1 MSAQLSRI
9 LTSSPAC
16 ARMPQAQ
23 WHRQLRGCRDAR
35 RGAGIPVV
43 PTRGET
49 LQQLRR
55 MLLFRRL
62 PARRPE
68 ALGRTVGRRTLA
80 DDGSGAGLEG
90 RHTGKYRRAY
100 EFMVSPRHACR
111 CQSVGSLSSRQNSAR
126 VAPTPDMCAART
138 RTLDSYHDHVIL
150 LILAT
155 PCARWRRKN
164 THTKC
169 AK

>member
-1 MSAQLSRI
+1 MRSECPAFSDSHLTGLREQLVLHSAQ
-9 LTSSPAC
+9 A
-16 ARMPQAQ
+16 A
-23 WHRQLRGCRDAR
+23 
-35 RGAGIPVV
+35 AGVQSVV

-100 EFMVSPRHACR
+100 EFMVSPRQPAAANPL
-111 CQSVGSLSSRQNSAR
+111 VPSAPGR
-126 VAPTPDMCAART
+126 TAP
-138 RTLDSYHDHVIL
+138 V
-150 LILAT
+150 
-155 PCARWRRKN
+155 WRRLRICALRVRALWI
-164 THTKC
+164 HTTIMLSC
-169 AK
+169 